1 MPAPQNRVA
10 IVTGASRGLGKGIA
24 LALGDAGYTVY
35 VTGRSV
41 APGSHDLGG
50 TIGETAAAVTERGGT
65 GIAVVCDHRD
75 DAAGAAL
82 VEQVRRERGGLDLLV
97 NNAFAVPDDITASGH
112 FWEKSL
118 DAVATFDV
126 GLRSTYTMT
135 WHATPLLLDSAARAP
150 LVVNISGFG
159 AVCYLHGPAYGAVKA
174 GVDKMTHDMAVDLA
188 DCGVSVISLWP
199 GLLRTERTMRVVDA
213 DPDLY
218 ADSLPMMEHPELT
231 GRVIAALDSGP
242 DGAKQE
248 RSGRALI
255 GAELAVELGVTD
267 VDGRV
272 PLSRRELL
280 GGPPTYS
287 DAVVR

>member
-1 MPAPQNRVA
+1 MPAPHDRVA
-10 IVTGASRGLGKGIA
+10 VVTGASRGLGKGIA

-35 VTGRSV
+35 VTGRSTE
-41 APGSHDLGG
+41 PGTHDLGG
-50 TIGETAAAVTERGGT
+50 TIGETAAQVTERGGT
-65 GIAVVCDHRD
+65 GIAVACDHRD

-82 VEQVRRERGGLDLLV
+82 AEQVRREQGVLDLLV

-126 GLRSTYTMT
+126 GLRSTYTTT
-135 WHATPLLLDSAARAP
+135 WHATPLLLDSAERSP
-150 LVVNISGFG
+150 LIVNISGFG

-174 GVDKMTHDMAVDLA
+174 GVDKMTHDMAVDL
-188 DCGVSVISLWP
+188 DGSGVSVVSLWP

-218 ADSLPMMEHPELT
+218 AASLPIMEHPELT
-231 GRVIAALDSGP
+231 GRTIAALDAGP
-242 DGAKQE
+242 STAKRE

-255 GAELAVELGVTD
+255 GAELAIELGVTD

-272 PLSRRELL
+272 PVSRRNLL
-280 GGPPTYS
+280 GAPLSYS